1 MKFLQAIITATFA
14 AVSLQAGA
22 AVFTGSGQI
31 VNYMAGAIDNDN
43 GAIIG
48 RLDFTVDT
56 AGMVTISSDNT
67 GIDSYIMLFDSSDAQ
82 LAVNDNDPSY
92 HGSLFDDA
100 AYDSGMEF
108 YLAADSY
115 FVTIGAGSYNITDA
129 LQGFMSNVDA
139 ADTIFNDYGSA
150 SWQLQAVTPSPV
162 PVPAALPLFISA
174 LAGLGWLRRR

>member
-22 AVFTGSGQI
+22 AVFTGSGDI
-31 VNYMAGAIDNDN
+31 VNYTEGAIGNDN

-56 AGMVTISSDNT
+56 AGMVTISSDNM
-67 GIDSYIMLFDSSDAQ
+67 GVDSYIMLFDSSNVQ
-82 LAVNDNDPSY
+82 LAVNDDDPLY
-92 HGSLFDDA
+92 DGSPFDDA
-100 AYDSGMEF
+100 AYNSGMEI
-108 YLAADSY
+108 YLEADSY

-139 ADTIFNDYGSA
+139 ADTFLYGYDNA